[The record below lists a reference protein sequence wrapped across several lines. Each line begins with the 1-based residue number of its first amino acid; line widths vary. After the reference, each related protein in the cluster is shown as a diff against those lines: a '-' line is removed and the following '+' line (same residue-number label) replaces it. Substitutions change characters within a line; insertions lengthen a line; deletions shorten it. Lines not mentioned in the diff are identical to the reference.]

1 MEMYIL
7 PVFPHNNHTTHD
19 MEAEGYKDSKLR

>member
-7 PVFPHNNHTTHD
+7 PVFPHNNHTAHD
-19 MEAEGYKDSKLR
+19 VKILADRSVKI